1 MTAREGQKRT
11 GRPRACRLARK
22 QIEIEEEIRLKDAV
36 DVIGSWAYAVLANKF
51 IALTLGGA
59 LGTHARYWL
68 GRWFNEI
75 GWARGFPLG
84 TFAINISGS
93 FLLGLAAVIVLE
105 RLPPSQQAWY
115 LLIGTGFCGAFTTF
129 STFELETFKLARDGN
144 FAFALLN
151 IVGSVLVGF
160 VGLLLAV
167 VLAGVIFPRR

>member
-1 MTAREGQKRT
+1 M
-11 GRPRACRLARK
+11 
-22 QIEIEEEIRLKDAV
+22 KDALV
-36 DVIGSWAYAVLANKF
+36 VIGSWATAVLTNKLV
-51 IALTLGGA
+51 ALTLGGV

-68 GRWFNEI
+68 GRWLDEV
-75 GWARGFPLG
+75 GGARGFPLG

-93 FLLGLAAVIVLE
+93 FLLGLAAVIILE

-129 STFELETFKLARDGN
+129 STFEWETFKLVRDGN

-160 VGLLLAV
+160 LGVLLAV
-167 VLAGVIFPRR
+167 VLTGVVFPRR

>member
-1 MTAREGQKRT
+1 M
-11 GRPRACRLARK
+11 
-22 QIEIEEEIRLKDAV
+22 KDAV
-36 DVIGSWAYAVLANKF
+36 DLIGCWVSAVLANKF
-51 IALTLGGA
+51 VALTLGGA

-68 GRWFNEI
+68 GRWLNEI

-93 FLLGLAAVIVLE
+93 FLLGLAAVLVLE

-115 LLIGTGFCGAFTTF
+115 LLLGTGFCGAFTTF
-129 STFELETFKLARDGN
+129 STFEWETFKLVRDGN

-160 VGLLLAV
+160 LGVWFAV
-167 VLAGVIFPRR
+167 VLMEVVFPRR